1 MITLLSRLLIRPDG
15 RDAAG
20 LRKAYGMLCGA
31 VGILLNVLL
40 FSGKLLAGSLAGSV
54 AITADAFNNLSDAGS
69 SAITLLGFHLAGQ
82 KADAHHPFG
91 HGRIEYLS
99 GLGVAVLILLM
110 GWELLQSS
118 LSKILHPAPVAA
130 SPLVIAILCVS
141 VGVKLYMAFYNW
153 RLGRRLD
160 SSAMR
165 ATATDSLC
173 DSAATAA
180 VLAATLAGHFTGK
193 MVDGWAGL
201 LVAAFILWSGV
212 KAAKET
218 IDPLLGTPPTRE
230 FVSRIRELVMAH
242 SEIIGI
248 HDLIVHDYGP
258 GRVMI
263 SLHAEVPASQDVLAL
278 HDEIDNVERELREQ
292 LGCEAVIHMD
302 PVVTDDG
309 VTEETRRRVADL
321 VRCIDDDITIHDFR
335 MVSGPTHT
343 NVIFDAV
350 VPYDFRLMG
359 IALLRRG
366 PRGAVVYMNAK
377 TRAAEPPVS
386 VFVRR
391 IFHDAGDAPARQPAG
406 AVHGFQRNAAVP
418 RRASFRSP
426 RRMTS
431 FPRFGHP
438 MENPSKR
445 GGFP

>member
-1 MITLLSRLLIRPDG
+1 MISLLSRLFLRPGG
-15 RDAAG
+15 RDPAA
-20 LRKAYGMLCGA
+20 LRKAYGILCGA

-69 SAITLLGFHLAGQ
+69 SAITLLGFYLAGQ
-82 KADAHHPFG
+82 KPDAHHPFG

-118 LSKILHPAPVAA
+118 LAKIFHPAPVTAT
-130 SPLVIAILCVS
+130 PLVTAILCVS

-153 RLGRRLD
+153 RLGKKLD

-165 ATATDSLC
+165 ATAVDSLC

-180 VLAATLAGHFTGK
+180 VLAATLAGHLTGK
-193 MVDGWAGL
+193 MIDGWAGL

-218 IDPLLGTPPTRE
+218 VDPLLGTPPTRE
-230 FVSRIRELVMAH
+230 FVARIRDLVMAH
-242 SEIIGI
+242 SKIIGI

-278 HDEIDNVERELREQ
+278 HDEIDNVERELREH

-302 PVVTDDG
+302 PVVTGDG
-309 VTEETRRRVADL
+309 VTEETRRRVAEL

-350 VPYDFRLMG
+350 VPYDFRLSDRQVEEK
-359 IALLRRG
+359 IRCAVRALDG
-366 PRGAVVYMNAK
+366 SFYAVVQV
-377 TRAAEPPVS
+377 E
-386 VFVRR
+386 
-391 IFHDAGDAPARQPAG
+391 
-406 AVHGFQRNAAVP
+406 
-418 RRASFRSP
+418 RSY
-426 RRMTS
+426 T
-431 FPRFGHP
+431 
-438 MENPSKR
+438 
-445 GGFP
+445 